1 MLSLKLPLVVVICL
15 HQARVS
21 LSCTLLSYLDEDL
34 ATDAKNRMS
43 LREENSREAE
53 RRQGRPSASGDRN
66 HGVQVNG
73 RQEGRIRAVRNAPR
87 EYTFQFLHYPSIRI
101 GDNKKLATLNPSE
114 ALRRN
119 LVYFNRPLDFGNKLI
134 LRIES
139 SSRSSTTDWGF
150 TLGFT
155 TCDSNKVFSH
165 SCHFG
170 QYCDLN
176 TPCGGQCL
184 VVKIKSVDIRG
195 TCVVIERSSL
205 YLAKVTIYR
214 VNGSTDFSIEDDG
227 SHSSTGLSVFQGF
240 RDVHPFLDFNGTV
253 TGIRIVAEVTPVTP
267 QETRPVRALYDIP
280 GQPIDVSPGSWR
292 FNPDFI
298 SVEGEGIERRV
309 TTGNPTFIFNRTPFQ
324 VNNTVTF
331 IVSEVDDD
339 EIIDG
344 NGNENE
350 GGAGLPSLTFGV
362 TTLQPDNIIIDAL
375 PSDANELLSRR
386 YHGNWFVFPDLIPAP
401 VSSGRLLSLKRNLN
415 GITLKSGP
423 RNIRNIIPMDSTKI
437 VYPFFL
443 LSGKVRK
450 INVISE
456 TQSSLASLSSLLNTL
471 PEDISSNDQSER
483 SVSESLADSRTCVIC
498 LTGELSHAV
507 LPCLHVVYC
516 ESCAETVQGNGSE
529 MSCPICRGRVD
540 SIRQLYFA

>member
-1 MLSLKLPLVVVICL
+1 
-15 HQARVS
+15 
-21 LSCTLLSYLDEDL
+21 
-34 ATDAKNRMS
+34 MS
-43 LREENSREAE
+43 QREENSRASDGRSQETNFA
-53 RRQGRPSASGDRN
+53 RPSASGDRN
-66 HGVQVNG
+66 NARH
-73 RQEGRIRAVRNAPR
+73 QEGRIRAVRNAVR
-87 EYTFQFLHYPSIRI
+87 EYTFQFLHYPSLRI
-101 GDNKKLATLNPSE
+101 GDNKKLVTLNPLG

-134 LRIES
+134 LRVES

-170 QYCDLN
+170 QYCDLS

-184 VVKIKSVDIRG
+184 VVKIKSVDMRG
-195 TCVVIERSSL
+195 TCIVIERSSL
-205 YLAKVTIYR
+205 YLAKVTIHR
-214 VNGSTDFSIEDDG
+214 ANGSTDFSIEDDG

-253 TGIRIVAEVTPVTP
+253 TGMRIVTEVTPVVP
-267 QETRPVRALYDIP
+267 QETRPIRAPYDVP
-280 GQPIDVSPGSWR
+280 GQAIDVSPGSWR
-292 FNPDFI
+292 FNPDYI

-344 NGNENE
+344 NGNEGE
-350 GGAGLPSLTFGV
+350 TGRPSLTFGV
-362 TTLQPDNIIIDAL
+362 TTLQPDNVIIDAL
-375 PSDANELLSRR
+375 PSDAYELLSQR
-386 YHGNWFVFPDLIPAP
+386 YHGNWFVLPDLIPSP
-401 VSSGRLLSLKRNLN
+401 VSPGKLLSLKRNLN

-423 RNIRNIIPMDSTKI
+423 RNIRSVIPMDSTKI

-443 LSGKVRK
+443 FSGKVRK
-450 INVISE
+450 INVVSE

-471 PEDISSNDQSER
+471 PEDISSNDQPQR
-483 SVSESLADSRTCVIC
+483 SVSESSADCRTCVIC

-516 ESCAETVQGNGSE
+516 ESCAETVQSSRSD
-529 MSCPICRGRVD
+529 MPCPICRGRVD
-540 SIRQLYFA
+540 SVRQLYFA